1 MDYKVQVID
10 GRLQLQEGRKLSP
23 EVSSKSLDCN
33 KKARLAYNYAYFLK
47 TGRFQEAYELLK
59 NPKSDFD
66 SFLKDHQGWEKIYV
80 SEYVP
85 EQISIDKNG
94 EWDQGDYD
102 IESDYVSLIIAYE
115 KGGKQFF
122 RWYSGKQEG
131 EQFKVLEERD
141 VDFSCTWLCGEFN

>member
-1 MDYKVQVID
+1 MDYKIQVID
-10 GRLQLQEGRKLSP
+10 GKLQLQEGRKLSP
-23 EVSSKSLDCN
+23 EVSSKGLDFN

-47 TGRFQEAYELLK
+47 TRRFQEAYELLK
-59 NPKSDFD
+59 NPKSDFQ
-66 SFLKDHQGWEKIYV
+66 SFLKQHQKWEKILV
-80 SEYVP
+80 SEYIP

-131 EQFKVLEERD
+131 EQLKVLEERD
-141 VDFSCTWLCGEFN
+141 VDFSCTWLCNDFN